1 MKRRSGIRI
10 MGGLLKLLSPLL
22 HVMLGCIT
30 LGTLGYL
37 CAIFI
42 SVLAAHLLLT
52 VAGVSPWSISF
63 GVTAAVMIV
72 IALAR
77 AGLRY
82 GEQTCG
88 HYIAFKLLAVI
99 RDQVFG
105 TLRKLAPAKLEGK
118 GRGDLIAV
126 ITGDIE
132 LLEVFYAHT
141 IAPVCIA
148 VLVSL
153 IMTTLIG
160 SFHPLLGLFAAAC
173 YLIVGVAIPMLTS
186 KMGRSYGMEA
196 RNSLGGLNNV
206 FLESLRGIREVLQ
219 FGQGQNKENEIREK
233 TAALNAVQAG
243 IKKHEGAAS
252 SWSGALV
259 MLLPLC
265 TMGLGIGLNVGFP
278 AVVMTT
284 VMLSAS
290 FGPVLAL
297 ANLSAAMDS
306 TLAAGERVLSLLE
319 EAPETPDVTD
329 GETPAFT
336 GAEVEN
342 LTFSYDAEEILHD
355 LSARFPQGE
364 IVAVTGRS
372 GSGKSTLLKLLM
384 RFWNAPENSVKVSD
398 TDVGRIQTSHLRQL
412 ESYMTQDTDLF
423 NVSIR
428 DNIRIGKLD
437 ATDAEVEEAAK
448 KASIHDFILSLPL
461 GYDTKTGELG
471 DALSGGERQRI
482 GLARAFLHDAPFLL
496 LDEPTSNLDSLNE
509 GVILRALRAEAEDSG
524 RTVVLVSHRKSTL
537 AVADRAYAIESGRLS

>member
-1 MKRRSGIRI
+1 MKRRSGIKI
-10 MGGLLKLLSPLL
+10 MGGLLKLLAPLL

-42 SVLAAHLLLT
+42 TVLAAHLLLT
-52 VAGVSPWSISF
+52 AAGVSPWTLDY
-63 GVTAAVMIV
+63 TAAAVIMVV
-72 IALAR
+72 IALLR

-99 RDQVFG
+99 RDKVFG
-105 TLRKLAPAKLEGK
+105 ALRRLAPAKLEGK

-126 ITGDIE
+126 VTGDIE

-141 IAPVCIA
+141 VAPVCIA
-148 VLVSL
+148 FLVSL
-153 IMTTLIG
+153 IMTLLIG
-160 SFHPLLGLFAAAC
+160 SFRPLLGALAAVS
-173 YLIVGVAIPMLTS
+173 YLTVGVAVPLITS
-186 KMGRSYGMEA
+186 KMGRAYGMEA
-196 RNSLGGLNNV
+196 RGKLGRLNNV

-219 FGQGQNKENEIREK
+219 FGQGQKKANEIEE
-233 TAALNAVQAG
+233 TTEQLNAVQAG
-243 IKKHEGAAS
+243 IKRHEAAAS

-259 MLLPLC
+259 MLLPLI
-265 TMGLGIGLNVGFP
+265 MLGAGIALNIAFP
-278 AVVMTT
+278 AAVMTT
-284 VMLSAS
+284 VMLAAS

-297 ANLSAAMDS
+297 ANLSAAMDL
-306 TLAAGERVLSLLE
+306 TLSSGERVLSLLE

-329 GETPAFT
+329 GETPDFS
-336 GAEVEN
+336 GAEAEH
-342 LTFSYDAEEILHD
+342 LTFAYGREEILHD
-355 LSARFPQGE
+355 LSARFPKGE
-364 IVAVTGRS
+364 IVAVTGKS

-384 RFWNAPENSVKVSD
+384 RFWNAPKDAVKVSGI
-398 TDVGRIQTSHLRQL
+398 DVSGITTGHLRRL

-437 ATDAEVEEAAK
+437 ATDAEVEAAAR
-448 KASIHDFILSLPL
+448 KASIHDFILTLPH
-461 GYDTKTGELG
+461 GYDTRTGELG
-471 DALSGGERQRI
+471 DTLSGGERQRI

-509 GVILRALRAEAEDSG
+509 GVILKALRKEAKESG
-524 RTVVLVSHRKSTL
+524 ATVALVSHRKSTL
-537 AVADRAYAIESGRLS
+537 AVADRNYAIESGRLS